1 MVGVEQEFGG
11 VGHLS
16 ETRAEHLVDAQFGGR
31 TETVLDGTED
41 AVHIMLVAFKLE
53 DSIDDV
59 FEHLRTSQRAF
70 LGDVADED
78 DGRARLLGELEDTG
92 GTFAHLTNAAC
103 TRLEVIGG
111 DGLDGVDDEDVG
123 LDIGDVGEDGV
134 EVGFAGDV
142 DGVEGIRTQAGGTE
156 LELVGGFFA

>member
-1 MVGVEQEFGG
+1 
-11 VGHLS
+11 
-16 ETRAEHLVDAQFGGR
+16 
-31 TETVLDGTED
+31 
-41 AVHIMLVAFKLE
+41 MLVAFELE
-53 DSIDDV
+53 DGIDDV

-78 DGRARLLGELEDTG
+78 DGRARFLGKLEDTG
-92 GTFAHLTNAAC
+92 GTFAHLTNAAS

-134 EVGFAGDV
+134 EIGFAGDV
-142 DGVEGIRTQAGGTE
+142 DGVEGRGSHRWLRLGRRGGGRGRSSQRR
-156 LELVGGFFA
+156 LRRRRRGGGRGRGR